1 MYAGESVSVKG
12 QPQVGI
18 SSPRNF
24 FPLVHFFC
32 HPFIPTVAS
41 RASLSFTSILPVPIH
56 THTHTHTTQGL
67 GCLPSSFFF
76 YNFCVYTF
84 STSCEFRFFAAIG
97 RHKIHLHSLSISPA
111 LSFALRLL
119 TCQGLSVTLRIIR
132 PAALDSCSAFLALT
146 PSFLTYTCYTELY
159 NTTTHNTT

>member
-1 MYAGESVSVKG
+1 MQVSQSALRANLKSVFL
-12 QPQVGI
+12 PHAT
-18 SSPRNF
+18 F
-24 FPLVHFFC
+24 F
-32 HPFIPTVAS
+32 
-41 RASLSFTSILPVPIH
+41 LSFTFFAILLYQRSPAEPH
-56 THTHTHTTQGL
+56 YRLLLFYLFPYTHTHTHTTQGL